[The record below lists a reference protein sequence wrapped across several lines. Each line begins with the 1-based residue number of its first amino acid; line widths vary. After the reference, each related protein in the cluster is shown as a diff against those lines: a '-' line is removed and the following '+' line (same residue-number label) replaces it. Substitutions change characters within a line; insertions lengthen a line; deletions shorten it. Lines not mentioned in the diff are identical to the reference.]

1 MYKGYKG
8 IKITKRLQRYIGYAK
23 TKYEKLSMIGE
34 VDLWEIMNEYEMIAG
49 QLKCVQQYIYDWI
62 TGSNDYAEEYTMLNS
77 IDGGVYVKKREQ
89 VA

>member
-1 MYKGYKG
+1 MYKGV
-8 IKITKRLQRYIGYAK
+8 KITKHLQRYAEYAK
-23 TKYEKLSMIGE
+23 TKYEKLSMLGE

-77 IDGGVYVKKREQ
+77 IDVGVYVKKREQ